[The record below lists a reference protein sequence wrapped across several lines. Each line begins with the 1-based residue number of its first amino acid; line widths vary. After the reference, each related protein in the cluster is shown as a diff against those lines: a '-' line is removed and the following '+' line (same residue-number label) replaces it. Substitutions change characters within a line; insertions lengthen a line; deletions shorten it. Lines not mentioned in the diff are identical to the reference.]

1 MARGHDVNPDRSLLA
16 MLPRRH
22 ALLGLAALP
31 LLQGCS
37 APLAEM
43 SATASTKA
51 GAGLLHES
59 ALAHGGAALAGV
71 RDISVG
77 YQGEWRPFMNR
88 MQPALVDAGFRGGSQ
103 ERLLLRD
110 GLIGQV
116 HEGPDGHKQVLRRDG
131 QAPGDLRVMFN
142 GAEATDRPR
151 RDAAALVADAY
162 RLFLLGPM
170 LLDALPPGRIIV
182 EDGGTEDIVAGD
194 ERRVCDVLRVR
205 LAPGLGFA
213 PSDRLEVLIAR
224 DDRLMRRVRFTLDG
238 LETTQGALA
247 EVDTW
252 RHVTV
257 GGIRFPTRF
266 HEQLLR
272 PLPLPVHDWQL
283 TGIDLDRGLQPGDV
297 AIGGFSGP
305 AIRLA
310 LAIG

>member
-1 MARGHDVNPDRSLLA
+1 MF
-16 MLPRRH
+16 PRRNL
-22 ALLGLAALP
+22 LLGLASLP
-31 LLQGCS
+31 LVQGCS

-43 SATASTKA
+43 SGTAST
-51 GAGLLHES
+51 GAGSGLLRES
-59 ALAHGGAALAGV
+59 ALAHGSEALA
-71 RDISVG
+71 RLHDISVG

-103 ERLLLRD
+103 ERILLRD
-110 GLIGQV
+110 GMIGQA
-116 HEGPDGHKQVLRRDG
+116 HQGPDGNKQVLRRAG
-131 QAPGDLRVMFN
+131 QAPQDLLVAFN

-162 RLFLLGPM
+162 ALFLLGPM
-170 LLDALPPGRIIV
+170 LLDALPPGRLILEV
-182 EDGGTEDIVAGD
+182 GGTEDITTGD
-194 ERRVCDVLRVR
+194 ESKLCDVLRVR

-252 RHVTV
+252 RNAAI

-283 TGIDLDRGLQPGDV
+283 TGLDLDRGLQPADV
-297 AIGGFSGP
+297 GIGGFSGP
-305 AIRLA
+305 ALRPASSIT
-310 LAIG
+310 